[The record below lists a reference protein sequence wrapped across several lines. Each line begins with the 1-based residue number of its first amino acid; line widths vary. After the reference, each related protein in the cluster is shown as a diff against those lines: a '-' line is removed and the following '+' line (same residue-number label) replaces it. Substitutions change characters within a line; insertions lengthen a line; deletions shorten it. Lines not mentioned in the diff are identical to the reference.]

1 MNDIIMNTYIYTTRD
16 VAEALKNNG
25 ITKNTMQISQ
35 YIRDNNFDERGMA
48 FKNREQIPGLNET
61 HEVWRISMYGM
72 NEIIKHF
79 LDERRLKEKKK
90 EYHIKINQIVKK
102 YKNEYLFCNYS
113 SISTFIQ
120 QNKYVERGLAIKEHW
135 GKNGKYLIS
144 QEGVDEMFEKL
155 FEKKQKGPIENNG
168 KYIYGFKDIATNVRK
183 RSLLP
188 SNPELRIL
196 LEKLET
202 EGLAKKVPTRSG
214 RFDPR
219 RKNQF
224 RWRIGTEGLKRINEM
239 LPPRYMEIK
248 EEDYGQITIPVKG
261 ATETLTTSNEDSS
274 RSIRIEIEKKL
285 FNYLLILENVTDKTK
300 EQICTEIIEK
310 QIEKSQEEISKI
322 LNT

>member
-1 MNDIIMNTYIYTTRD
+1 MNDRVMNTYIYTTRD
-16 VAEALKNNG
+16 VVDTLKRNG
-25 ITKNTMQISQ
+25 IITNSIQISQ

-48 FKNREQIPGLNET
+48 FKNREQISGLNEE
-61 HEVWRISMYGM
+61 HLVWRISMYGA

-79 LDERRLKEKKK
+79 LDKRRRQGENSKKYVY
-90 EYHIKINQIVKK
+90 EIKQIVQK
-102 YKNEYLFCNYS
+102 YKNEYLFCYYS

-135 GKNGKYLIS
+135 GRNGRYLIS
-144 QEGVDEMFEKL
+144 QEGVDEMLEKL
-155 FEKKQKGPIENNG
+155 FKKKQKEPIENNG

-183 RSLLP
+183 KSLLP

-202 EGLAKKVPTRSG
+202 EGLAKKVPTGSG

-224 RWRIGTEGLKRINEM
+224 RWRIGTEGLKRLNEM

-248 EEDYGQITIPVKG
+248 EEEQEQIMIQDNKKEDKGEVANTITI
-261 ATETLTTSNEDSS
+261 TIDCSQND
-274 RSIRIEIEKKL
+274 
-285 FNYLLILENVTDKTK
+285 YLLLLENITGKSKNEIV
-300 EQICTEIIEK
+300 TEIVKKCLK
-310 QIEKSQEEISKI
+310 QKIDEIGKVFNI
-322 LNT
+322 